1 MKVTI
6 SVSYSQFK
14 TEALNWPAS
23 DLESGIHSIG
33 TEGYSAEGKD
43 QCKTVQK
50 IKP

>member
-1 MKVTI
+1 MKVTTSI
-6 SVSYSQFK
+6 SYSQLK
-14 TEALNWPAS
+14 TEALNWPGS

-33 TEGYSAEGKD
+33 TEGYSSKGKD